1 MNSTQPKK
9 IINRFS
15 LRIALINLFIGIELF
30 FMPFLLLPF
39 KDSLP
44 ESSVLRMSGGGDMI
58 FLIFPISVL
67 ITLVGLIMAIR
78 ALVIKQVPV
87 PKGAPLTNTNKAS
100 LVFMAI
106 FALTNLR
113 ITLIVVG
120 LG

>member
-1 MNSTQPKK
+1 
-9 IINRFS
+9 
-15 LRIALINLFIGIELF
+15 
-30 FMPFLLLPF
+30 
-39 KDSLP
+39 
-44 ESSVLRMSGGGDMI
+44 
-58 FLIFPISVL
+58 
-67 ITLVGLIMAIR
+67 MAIR